1 MGKKFSESKIF
12 LLDRPLNFLEK
23 LTIHCNKAWNP
34 IQCAGNPS
42 KDVFYFLKA
51 TEYSSFLDI
60 KHTFKQIL
68 QLVLY
73 ELKKKKKKPTCPNQ
87 ETRGQ
92 GFFCLILVDVKT
104 SNLISILVKVPM
116 NN

>member
-73 ELKKKKKKPTCPNQ
+73 ELKKKKKKTYLSQPGDSWP
-87 ETRGQ
+87 
-92 GFFCLILVDVKT
+92 GFFLLDTCWCQ
-104 SNLISILVKVPM
+104 NF
-116 NN
+116 